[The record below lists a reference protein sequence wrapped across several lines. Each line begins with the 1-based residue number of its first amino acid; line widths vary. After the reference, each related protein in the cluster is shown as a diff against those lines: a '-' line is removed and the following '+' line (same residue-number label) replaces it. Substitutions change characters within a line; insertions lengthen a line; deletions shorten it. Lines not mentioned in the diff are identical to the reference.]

1 MTSGKDTFKAPKPYD
16 RPTWIATNHPC
27 AAPIDYEGF
36 RAFGNEVSAAMEQ
49 AAVDNAAFMRRRST
63 TSLDVA
69 MGSKRAVPSSYG
81 GIDVSAPADD
91 AIAATGRK
99 RVAPSLH
106 VKDTMNTPAAKRPR
120 IKKRLASIH
129 GGQPTHNGIHV
140 TLSPD
145 LVDIPNRDD
154 PKIMS
159 QYNVMTISRSDA
171 QKTYIRRGDKTN
183 TVLQNEPSA
192 EAQDRA
198 PKNDN
203 LECTFYHKLE
213 QQEASQSIEWR
224 RKLGYWLASTLGK
237 DVTNGKLCS

>member
-16 RPTWIATNHPC
+16 RPTWIAQSQPH

-36 RAFGNEVSAAMEQ
+36 RAFGNEISAAMEQ
-49 AAVDNAAFMRRRST
+49 AAADNAAFMRRRST
-63 TSLDVA
+63 TS
-69 MGSKRAVPSSYG
+69 PY
-81 GIDVSAPADD
+81 
-91 AIAATGRK
+91 AATVSK

-106 VKDTMNTPAAKRPR
+106 VDDAVDGPAAKRPR
-120 IKKRLASIH
+120 IKKRLVSIH
-129 GGQPTHNGIHV
+129 AGQPTHNGIHV

-154 PKIMS
+154 PRIMS

-171 QKTYIRRGDKTN
+171 QKTYIRRGDKNN

-198 PKNDN
+198 PKNDK
-203 LECTFYHKLE
+203 LECTFYHKLW
-213 QQEASQSIEWR
+213 QQKASQSIEWR
-224 RKLGYWLASTLGK
+224 RKLGYWLANTLGK